1 MVLYFIFIAKIS
13 PVAQIIPFAERV
25 ISTQIFR
32 PSIFRSFPVN
42 FSSVPMGVGA
52 LKSTLSHC
60 TFVFPFQKKQRSKT
74 KELEFPLLL
83 KNNLQSIF
91 ICSKNCLY
99 GIYFLFLPKKDKT
112 ICGKTEIWQ
121 VLENS

>member
-1 MVLYFIFIAKIS
+1 LAFATFRLNRNFRLRFSATSQSPKTIYASFEPPHIQAHLVFLPHKAK
-13 PVAQIIPFAERV
+13 
-25 ISTQIFR
+25 T
-32 PSIFRSFPVN
+32 
-42 FSSVPMGVGA
+42 
-52 LKSTLSHC
+52 
-60 TFVFPFQKKQRSKT
+60 KKP

-99 GIYFLFLPKKDKT
+99 GIYFLLLPKKDKT